1 MNVIKKLKLDID
13 GIVGTIDSYTSDA
26 YVRNIC
32 DGLKSSINRNDL
44 GEIGYS
50 LQKLKDWYK
59 ENQSKIQSNQ
69 YVYDKG
75 LHIKIE
81 KEIGVYIEDLDIY
94 INNRKYIVENES
106 VTEDIEINKN
116 RVFIVHGHDELA
128 LEQVSGFIKDIKL
141 EPIVLK
147 NQASLGNTII
157 EKIEEYSDV
166 GFAIVLYT
174 PCDIGASI
182 NNKDS
187 MKHRARQ
194 NVVFE
199 HGYLIGRLG
208 RKNVCALVKD
218 DIEKPNDISGIVY
231 IELDNQ
237 KAWRFNIARD
247 MKKLGYDIDLNNLI

>member
-1 MNVIKKLKLDID
+1 MNIIKKLKLDVD
-13 GIVGTIDSYTSDA
+13 GIVGTIDDYTSEA
-26 YVRNIC
+26 YVKNIC
-32 DGLKSSINRNDL
+32 DGLKSSINKNDL
-44 GEIGYS
+44 GEIGYF
-50 LQKLKDWYK
+50 LQKLKDWYE
-59 ENQSKIQSNQ
+59 ENQSKIQSSD
-69 YVYDKG
+69 YVHNKR

-81 KEIGVYIEDLDIY
+81 KEIPSYMEELDIY
-94 INNRKYIVENES
+94 IKERKDIVENELAID
-106 VTEDIEINKN
+106 DIEKRGNK
-116 RVFIVHGHDELA
+116 VFIVHGHDELA
-128 LEQVSGFIKDIKL
+128 LEQVVGFIKDIKL
-141 EPIVLK
+141 DPIVLK

-182 NNKDS
+182 NDKDN
-187 MKHRARQ
+187 MKNRARQ

-199 HGYLIGRLG
+199 HGYLIGKLG
-208 RKNVCALVKD
+208 RRNVCALVKS

>member
-1 MNVIKKLKLDID
+1 MNVIKRLKLDID
-13 GIVGTIDSYTSDA
+13 GIVGTINSYSSES
-26 YVRNIC
+26 YIKNIC
-32 DGLKSSINRNDL
+32 DGLKSSINRNNLD
-44 GEIGYS
+44 EIVYF
-50 LQKLKDWYK
+50 LRKLKEWYE
-59 ENQSKIQSNQ
+59 ENQTKIQTNGF
-69 YVYDKG
+69 VRDKR

-81 KEIGVYIEDLDIY
+81 SEIESYIEEVDIY
-94 INNRKYIVENES
+94 IKDIKDAIETES
-106 VTEDIEINKN
+106 ITDDIDVNMNKI
-116 RVFIVHGHDELA
+116 FIVHGHDELA
-128 LEQVSGFIKDIKL
+128 LEQVIGFIKDIKL

-147 NQASLGNTII
+147 NQANLGNTII

-182 NNKDS
+182 NDKDN
-187 MKHRARQ
+187 MKNRARQ

-199 HGYLIGRLG
+199 HGYLIGKLG
-208 RKNVCALVKD
+208 RKNVCALVKG
-218 DIEKPNDISGIVY
+218 DIEKPNDISGLVY